1 MALATA
7 LKKIQTARKNYDSA
21 LSALGRKALAKE
33 LGALIPKGYAIAWT
47 QYTPGFNDGDPCTF
61 TLDDPSIASIKQTVE
76 VEPLD
81 EEDED
86 VIVEAAE
93 VVASEPTA
101 TGDVASC
108 DATMEAALE
117 AVEDEEP
124 EYEEVDREDWD
135 DVASGE
141 AEDSAGITYGT
152 VSSMRAAGIAIS
164 SAELATLRKAW
175 KAIPKDA
182 FAKAFGDGS
191 LVVIRSGGKLSVD
204 EYDCGY

>member
-61 TLDDPSIASIKQTVE
+61 TMDDPSIAPIKQTVE
-76 VEPLD
+76 VEPLE

-86 VIVEAAE
+86 VIVEA
-93 VVASEPTA
+93 SEPTE
-101 TGDVASC
+101 TGDVASP
-108 DATMEAALE
+108 DDVAA
-117 AVEDEEP
+117 APVEMHEP
-124 EYEEVDREDWD
+124 ETEEVDREDWD

-164 SAELATLRKAW
+164 SAELVTLRKAW

-191 LVVIRSGGKLSVD
+191 LVVIRSGGKLSVY